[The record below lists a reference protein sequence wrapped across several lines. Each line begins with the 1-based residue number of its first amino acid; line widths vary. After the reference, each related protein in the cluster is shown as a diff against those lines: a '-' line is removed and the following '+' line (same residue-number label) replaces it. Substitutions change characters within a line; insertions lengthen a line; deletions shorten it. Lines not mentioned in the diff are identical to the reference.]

1 LAKIR
6 LMWVLIVWLL
16 RNSWAGWPT
25 RSSGPRS
32 SLPDLLDRRHPYP
45 IFWTVV
51 IAARR
56 ADLHGRAM
64 VAVRTIGLG
73 VRASRLPAMSPPASP
88 LTPDAMA
95 RGSLPGRHSESRSAV
110 PVFV

>member
-1 LAKIR
+1 
-6 LMWVLIVWLL
+6 
-16 RNSWAGWPT
+16 
-25 RSSGPRS
+25 
-32 SLPDLLDRRHPYP
+32 
-45 IFWTVV
+45 
-51 IAARR
+51 
-56 ADLHGRAM
+56 M